1 MCILIERRIKSIEMS
16 KFDSKPTVSCL
27 SFCFLCFRPPIAQ
40 RWLCIQCAENGNFV
54 PNKFSRLNESGS
66 KNISASALNLQS
78 FISPIE
84 ASALSQCASSSDSSL
99 SQITL
104 SSSSEQSRGSTL
116 ADLLREV
123 DNVRQKREKLS
134 RRYTT

>member
-1 MCILIERRIKSIEMS
+1 MS
-16 KFDSKPTVSCL
+16 KFDSKPTVSSL

-40 RWLCIQCAENGNFV
+40 RWLCIPCAENGNYV

-66 KNISASALNLQS
+66 QNITASALNLAS
-78 FISPIE
+78 SISPIE
-84 ASALSQCASSSDSSL
+84 ASTLSQCASSNDSSL
-99 SQITL
+99 SQIAL

-116 ADLLREV
+116 ADLIREV

-134 RRYTT
+134 RRYSSLFILLLKNFN